1 MERMWSGDQKIPG
14 VWIRQGEEYFRK
26 QGVATSVDCGR
37 DREGGDWGNERS
49 QVNCKSSPGRCWDR
63 SPETVGRKQDGWQ
76 EPSWKG
82 RMDWSWDLGM
92 EVGMQLSK
100 ELAGGGAGVG
110 GGTGQ
115 IPVPLEACFCLC
127 QISQEHPSSHS

>member
-1 MERMWSGDQKIPG
+1 
-14 VWIRQGEEYFRK
+14 
-26 QGVATSVDCGR
+26 
-37 DREGGDWGNERS
+37 
-49 QVNCKSSPGRCWDR
+49 
-63 SPETVGRKQDGWQ
+63 
-76 EPSWKG
+76 
-82 RMDWSWDLGM
+82 MDWSWDLGM

-110 GGTGQ
+110 GGIGQ

>member
-1 MERMWSGDQKIPG
+1 MWT
-14 VWIRQGEEYFRK
+14 VAETEGEEIGEMKGPRGIAK
-26 QGVATSVDCGR
+26 AAL
-37 DREGGDWGNERS
+37 GDAGTE
-49 QVNCKSSPGRCWDR
+49 VL
-63 SPETVGRKQDGWQ
+63 ETVGRKQDGWQ

-92 EVGMQLSK
+92 EVGIQLSK
-100 ELAGGGAGVG
+100 ELAGGGAGMG
-110 GGTGQ
+110 GGIGQ